1 MWKKKCEKKKEEI
14 NFIFWSILFFIELEM
29 STQQLIGKKNF
40 GKPIGRTILCF
51 LLWKSNIIGSG
62 GKKEKKKKLRYHNW

>member
-29 STQQLIGKKNF
+29 STQQLIGKK
-40 GKPIGRTILCF
+40 K
-51 LLWKSNIIGSG
+51 LWKTN
-62 GKKEKKKKLRYHNW
+62 R